1 MKYNKSTVN
10 KIIAALADGQGR
22 VAAAKGANISFETF
36 CQWMGKYSEFSD
48 KVKKAQEIGYA
59 KVHDICK
66 HRIINDASWQ
76 SAAWWLERTDPANFG
91 QRNNLNVT
99 AESPL
104 IVVADE
110 ETKKLL
116 EKLSDQVISPRL
128 LLNKHQKGRPD
139 PCNQKNAH

>member
-48 KVKKAQEIGYA
+48 KVKKAEEIGY
-59 KVHDICK
+59 KKIHDVCQR
-66 HRIINDASWQ
+66 RIIEDQSWQ

-91 QRNNLNVT
+91 PHNNLNVN
-99 AESPL
+99 AEMPL

-110 ETKKLL
+110 ETKRLL
-116 EKLSDQVISPRL
+116 EKLSD
-128 LLNKHQKGRPD
+128 
-139 PCNQKNAH
+139 